1 MLLQRTGLYH
11 LSPTLLGDTTFLIY
25 ENININIRLD
35 DVILMRMR
43 YEYRRICRSNA
54 RQGIAPIDLYAWG
67 VLWGEIGVISR
78 GDATFLNYEHI
89 IIILIGVL
97 MLIRMRYDV
106 YAPGHLVH

>member
-1 MLLQRTGLYH
+1 MQLQPRFKAESLKLSKTLQRTGLYH

-25 ENININIRLD
+25 ENININIPLG

-67 VLWGEIGVISR
+67 GSLGKVSVISR
-78 GDATFLNYEHI
+78 GI
-89 IIILIGVL
+89 V
-97 MLIRMRYDV
+97 
-106 YAPGHLVH
+106 